1 MTDENAAASAASAA
15 SSATQAGGSAKQ
27 AEASATAA
35 AASATAA
42 ALSVSGGAPD
52 SGKYHHKKEA
62 YLARYAEHN
71 ARLQTWIG
79 GYGAG
84 LASLL
89 VYQFRTAISDA
100 KELWRSHGGADT
112 AAALVIKLTNMHA
125 ELACALALIAIAL
138 ALQIVLL
145 YLNKATQFAIT
156 HSDEDEA
163 NWSSWEKISE
173 WFSGFYWF
181 DAVCDAVS
189 IGLLGLATYEG
200 IRALGLVP

>member
-15 SSATQAGGSAKQ
+15 SSATQAGVSAKQ
-27 AEASATAA
+27 AEASATV
-35 AASATAA
+35 A

-100 KELWRSHGGADT
+100 KELWRSHGGTDT
-112 AAALVIKLTNMHA
+112 AAAPVIKLTNMHA
-125 ELACALALIAIAL
+125 ELACALTLIAIAL
-138 ALQIVLL
+138 ALQVVLL

-156 HSDEDEA
+156 HSDEEEA
-163 NWSSWEKISE
+163 NWSRWEGISE